1 MSSLTSQVEVKE
13 IFINGHKIKLVHLP
27 RELTNNRWTS
37 PKLFF
42 KPLHILNLG
51 IEGRWKEIVMAIQKR
66 LAISRSPDLVYGC
79 VGSWTG
85 SMRRRSDR
93 GALMIAIIF
102 LLASCSSAHPIAFQ
116 NTSHRQIY
124 SLNLEDLE
132 KLQFYISR
140 DVVAQYQDATGTKS
154 LLLTRLTPGVA
165 TGAGPNWIKVSFR
178 EGGVDVP
185 FVTDPNQ
192 YDGRYWIATEV
203 EGSKDFKKIAE
214 LPEKS
219 FLYKG
224 VRYKLASG
232 ADAILLFDWE
242 GWKKFVGTRK
252 VTEGR
257 QVGDR

>member
-1 MSSLTSQVEVKE
+1 MSRTP
-13 IFINGHKIKLVHLP
+13 KLV
-27 RELTNNRWTS
+27 S
-37 PKLFF
+37 
-42 KPLHILNLG
+42 
-51 IEGRWKEIVMAIQKR
+51 A
-66 LAISRSPDLVYGC
+66 C
-79 VGSWTG
+79 VGSWADP
-85 SMRRRSDR
+85 MRRRSNR
-93 GALMIAIIF
+93 VLLILAFSF
-102 LLASCSSAHPIAFQ
+102 LLASCSTPPIAFQ
-116 NTSHRQIY
+116 NTSHRQTH
-124 SLNLEDLE
+124 SLNLEDLQ

-185 FVTDPNQ
+185 FITDPNQ

-203 EGSKDFKKIAE
+203 EGSKDFKRIAE

-224 VRYKLASG
+224 VRYKLVSG
-232 ADAILLFDWE
+232 DDAILLFDWE
-242 GWKKFVGTRK
+242 GWKKVVETRK
-252 VTEGR
+252 VTGGR

>member
-1 MSSLTSQVEVKE
+1 MT
-13 IFINGHKIKLVHLP
+13 
-27 RELTNNRWTS
+27 
-37 PKLFF
+37 
-42 KPLHILNLG
+42 
-51 IEGRWKEIVMAIQKR
+51 IQKR
-66 LAISRSPDLVYGC
+66 LTISQTPELVYAY
-79 VGSWTG
+79 VGSRIGW
-85 SMRRRSDR
+85 MRGRSNR
-93 GALMIAIIF
+93 GFLMVAIIF
-102 LLASCSSAHPIAFQ
+102 LLASCSSTPPIAFQ
-116 NTSHRQIY
+116 NISHRQTY
-124 SLNLEDLE
+124 SLNIEELQ

-165 TGAGPNWIKVSFR
+165 TGAGPNWIKVNFR

-185 FVTDPNQ
+185 FITDPNQ

-203 EGSKDFKKIAE
+203 EGSKDFKRISE
-214 LPEKS
+214 LPDRS

-224 VRYKLASG
+224 IRYKVTSG

-242 GWKKFVGTRK
+242 GWKKLVETRK

>member
-1 MSSLTSQVEVKE
+1 ML
-13 IFINGHKIKLVHLP
+13 
-27 RELTNNRWTS
+27 
-37 PKLFF
+37 
-42 KPLHILNLG
+42 
-51 IEGRWKEIVMAIQKR
+51 IQKG
-66 LAISRSPDLVYGC
+66 LLI
-79 VGSWTG
+79 
-85 SMRRRSDR
+85 
-93 GALMIAIIF
+93 GAVIF
-102 LLASCSSAHPIAFQ
+102 LCSCSTTAPIAFQ
-116 NTSHRQIY
+116 NTSHRQTY

-185 FVTDPNQ
+185 FITDPNQ

-203 EGSKDFKKIAE
+203 EGSKDFKRIYE
-214 LPEKS
+214 LPDRF

-224 VRYKLASG
+224 IRYKVVSG
-232 ADAILLFDWE
+232 ADAILLFDLD
-242 GWKKFVGTRK
+242 GWKRVVETRK

-257 QVGDR
+257 QVGDRQPLLISDRQSSSSWRPTENRPSIQLGSTAGWTFRRGLISPRGRAR

>member
-1 MSSLTSQVEVKE
+1 MSLQGENPLEFERSEPRVVKKFPASVCLRFHHKVETLEKRPHAK
-13 IFINGHKIKLVHLP
+13 FKKAK
-27 RELTNNRWTS
+27 TS
-37 PKLFF
+37 PHPSAGVCAHRAPDTLDAPTKPTRMADGDFFGSSCQLF
-42 KPLHILNLG
+42 
-51 IEGRWKEIVMAIQKR
+51 V
-66 LAISRSPDLVYGC
+66 D
-79 VGSWTG
+79 GS
-85 SMRRRSDR
+85 D
-93 GALMIAIIF
+93 
-102 LLASCSSAHPIAFQ
+102 CFQ

-154 LLLTRLTPGVA
+154 LLLTRLTAGVA

-242 GWKKFVGTRK
+242 GWKKLVGTRK

>member
-1 MSSLTSQVEVKE
+1 MT
-13 IFINGHKIKLVHLP
+13 
-27 RELTNNRWTS
+27 
-37 PKLFF
+37 
-42 KPLHILNLG
+42 
-51 IEGRWKEIVMAIQKR
+51 IQKT
-66 LAISRSPDLVYGC
+66 LTISRTPELMYAC
-79 VGSWTG
+79 VSSWTEL
-85 SMRRRSDR
+85 MLRRSNR
-93 GALMIAIIF
+93 GFLMVAIIF
-102 LLASCSSAHPIAFQ
+102 LLASCSSAPPIAFQ
-116 NTSHRQIY
+116 NISHRQIY

-154 LLLTRLTPGVA
+154 LLLAQLTPGVA

-178 EGGVDVP
+178 DGGVDVP
-185 FVTDPNQ
+185 FIADPNQ

-203 EGSKDFKKIAE
+203 EGSKDFKRISE
-214 LPEKS
+214 LPDRS

-224 VRYKLASG
+224 IRYKVASG

-242 GWKKFVGTRK
+242 GWKKLVETRK